1 LFAAKSRWQLQKNP
15 EREHGRGCFFVYPR
29 SGFDDDF
36 TLQNLEAKVKERAFA
51 LFNKL
56 RGVS

>member
-1 LFAAKSRWQLQKNP
+1 LQKNP
-15 EREHGRGCFFVYPR
+15 EREHGRGCAFFVYPR

-51 LFNKL
+51 VFNKF